1 MAQKITLQQNDNGI
15 KLLFTISKDGIVSN
29 ITNSKIRIKFA
40 NPSEGTEFW
49 KEAKIVDA
57 ENGQA
62 QCVLFKKDIAGMG
75 TYQTEVETTYPNGV
89 RLSSKNPFLI
99 TIIPEIFE
107 ETQEV
112 VEDFPDYKDENLE

>member
-15 KLLFTISKDGIVSN
+15 KLLFTISKDKQVSD

-89 RLSSKNPFLI
+89 RLSSKNPFLV
-99 TIIPEIFE
+99 TVVPEIFE

>member
-15 KLLFTISKDGIVSN
+15 KLLFTISKDKQVSD

-40 NPSEGTEFW
+40 NPSEGIEFW

-62 QCVLFKKDIAGMG
+62 QCVLFKKDIVGIG

-89 RLSSKNPFLI
+89 RLSSKNPFLV
-99 TIIPEIFE
+99 TIVPEIFE

>member
-15 KLLFTISKDGIVSN
+15 KLLFTISKDKQVSD

-49 KEAKIVDA
+49 KKAKIVDA

-89 RLSSKNPFLI
+89 RLSSKNPFLV